1 MSELTLQCR
10 FPARNEAVIDP
21 EIGSEQHALGCRAQV
36 LERAELD
43 FDLAGFRHRCI
54 GAVKWTIGLDIPGP
68 ANQRRGSQR
77 RHASGRLHKAG
88 WNTQIA
94 AGSCDVARTATKSRS
109 SSGTNNDVRA
119 PGTVGTRAS
128 RR

>member
-1 MSELTLQCR
+1 MSELTLERR

-21 EIGSEQHALGCRAQV
+21 EIGSEQRALGCRAKV
-36 LERAELD
+36 FDRAELD
-43 FDLAGFRHRCI
+43 FDLARFRHRCI
-54 GAVKWTIGLDIPGP
+54 GAIEWAVGLDIPGP
-68 ANQRRGSQR
+68 ANERRSSQR
-77 RHASGRLHKAG
+77 RHASGRLHEAG
-88 WNTQIA
+88 RNTQIA